1 MSCKV
6 LDCATRVCCAICCS
20 AQTRR
25 DSASVKDMFQDES
38 PRRPLHAQ
46 RLCGVYWPDR
56 RSGVSQELKTSSVCF
71 SAQCVFCGFS
81 LTSRPDD
88 DEAGLR
94 LVYAG
99 TPPEMETE
107 EDNRV
112 SPSVTALYM
121 RIKAKSLC
129 QTANLVQARF
139 KRQIATCA

>member
-6 LDCATRVCCAICCS
+6 LDCATRVCCAICRS

-25 DSASVKDMFQDES
+25 DSASVKDIFQDES

-56 RSGVSQELKTSSVCF
+56 RSGVSQELKISSVCF
-71 SAQCVFCGFS
+71 SASGFS
-81 LTSRPDD
+81 LTSRPDG

-112 SPSVTALYM
+112 SP
-121 RIKAKSLC
+121 R
-129 QTANLVQARF
+129 
-139 KRQIATCA
+139 